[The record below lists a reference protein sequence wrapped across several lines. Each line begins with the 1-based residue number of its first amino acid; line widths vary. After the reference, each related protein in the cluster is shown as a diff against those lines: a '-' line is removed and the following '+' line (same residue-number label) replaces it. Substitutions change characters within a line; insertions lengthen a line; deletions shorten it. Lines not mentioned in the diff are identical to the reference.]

1 MRQTALPQRRAELLS
16 RRDARREDKVV
27 RPSER
32 AVPVVTTKK
41 FSWKYSRVVRN
52 HTPPSLQHLTEAS

>member
-27 RPSER
+27 RPER